1 MSQIKQASQAQV
13 SARRALSIPTLTALA
28 CVLATCY
35 ARAETAETVVS
46 PARSSAAPT
55 P

>member
-28 CVLATCY
+28 CVLA
-35 ARAETAETVVS
+35 
-46 PARSSAAPT
+46 ARSSAAPT